1 MLIKLSPEYLDWY
14 LHNLKVAKNGYMEKW
29 FFFRRWSR
37 NGNMEKWLFLVL
49 LYTKFLRLNAKS
61 CALCSLRLLR
71 NKKKPEYVILEVI
84 RDIFGNF
91 IYLRNMSDQLQR
103 RLKFYNHARRKMTE
117 ITYLL
122 ERTIHKCNCADWE
135 FFALN
140 FPYSP
145 IMLKRVLF
153 KD

>member
-1 MLIKLSPEYLDWY
+1 MKPQP
-14 LHNLKVAKNGYMEKW
+14 
-29 FFFRRWSR
+29 R